1 MAAADS
7 RRFWPGYFCPRR
19 PESIRDAV
27 LLPQHPVAMLMLLW
41 LRSLSLSLSL
51 SDWLWVRSG
60 RWLLLPLVAEGWE
73 EMVRS
78 RWFLLRRNSV
88 WLGSPKLPFRS
99 AMRVVFLAGR
109 ERWLYSSWARWAAY
123 PSVMNCKTRGMKTGV
138 RGWDMFL
145 IVTGSQVCW
154 L

>member
-1 MAAADS
+1 
-7 RRFWPGYFCPRR
+7 
-19 PESIRDAV
+19 
-27 LLPQHPVAMLMLLW
+27 MLMLLW

-60 RWLLLPLVAEGWE
+60 RWPALLPPAAEGWE

-88 WLGSPKLPFRS
+88 WLGSPKLPLRS

-109 ERWLYSSWARWAAY
+109 ERWLYSSWARWAA
-123 PSVMNCKTRGMKTGV
+123 
-138 RGWDMFL
+138 
-145 IVTGSQVCW
+145 
-154 L
+154 